1 MSNKFHQISFKEIF
15 SDCQD
20 IFIDDVPCFFDLLE
34 ECINTSSFIPDSFF
48 NAFYHSLG
56 RKRIYPLTGFLSALT
71 IQKIFSIPTD
81 SMLILFLNFCNDL
94 RDLCRFTKVP
104 DAPLL
109 IRFKQDFLPF
119 IEDMFVK
126 LVDFTK
132 PICKAAYS
140 SLSDMLAFDMSRIE
154 LYVAKND
161 PKSLNTHIRKLKAYY
176 KDKTEIDPYKM
187 AYGLMPSKAAPIKSD
202 TILMDTLPVQKTLHC
217 M

>member
-1 MSNKFHQISFKEIF
+1 
-15 SDCQD
+15 
-20 IFIDDVPCFFDLLE
+20 
-34 ECINTSSFIPDSFF
+34 
-48 NAFYHSLG
+48 
-56 RKRIYPLTGFLSALT
+56 
-71 IQKIFSIPTD
+71 
-81 SMLILFLNFCNDL
+81 MLILFLNFCNEL

-140 SLSDMLAFDMSRIE
+140 SLSDMLAFDMSRFE

-161 PKSLNTHIRKLKAYY
+161 PKSLNTLIRKLKAYY

-187 AYGLMPSKAAPIKSD
+187 AYRLMPSKAAQIKSD

-217 M
+217 MWNISDSVMKRNGLTVTNVDVLKCMYPKGNGYVNTKIHTIVQKMQNHLSF